1 MDAHNLAVVF
11 GPTLIRV
18 SEEDD
23 MISSQGHF
31 NKVIETI
38 IKSYDVVFDGEGLD
52 TVDHEDEEEEDETR
66 HTEDELSRDDSDSE
80 EGKRLGRGKI
90 NSARLHLQ
98 LSLSFSVRFSSDE
111 CE

>member
-31 NKVIETI
+31 NKVVEAI
-38 IKSYDVVFDGEGLD
+38 IKSHDVVFDGEGLD
-52 TVDHEDEEEEDETR
+52 TVDNDYEEDEEAQK
-66 HTEDELSRDDSDSE
+66 TEDELSRDDSDSE
-80 EGKRLGRGKI
+80 EGKELEKLRY
-90 NSARLHLQ
+90 LHWIAP
-98 LSLSFSVRFSSDE
+98 SVLNCFDSIWLVW
-111 CE
+111 

>member
-52 TVDHEDEEEEDETR
+52 TVDNEDEEEEKTRET
-66 HTEDELSRDDSDSE
+66 DDDLTPNDTDSE
-80 EGKRLGRGKI
+80 EGRSLGRA
-90 NSARLHLQ
+90 S
-98 LSLSFSVRFSSDE
+98 
-111 CE
+111 

>member
-31 NKVIETI
+31 NKVVETI
-38 IKSYDVVFDGEGLD
+38 ITSYDVVFDGEGLD
-52 TVDHEDEEEEDETR
+52 TVDNDLEEEEQER
-66 HTEDELSRDDSDSE
+66 RTEDELSKDDSDSE
-80 EGKRLGRGKI
+80 EGKRLGQE
-90 NSARLHLQ
+90 H
-98 LSLSFSVRFSSDE
+98 
-111 CE
+111 

>member
-31 NKVIETI
+31 NKVVEAI
-38 IKSYDVVFDGEGLD
+38 IKSYEVVFDGEGLD
-52 TVDHEDEEEEDETR
+52 TVDNEYEEDEEAQK
-66 HTEDELSRDDSDSE
+66 TEDELSRDDSDSE
-80 EGKRLGRGKI
+80 EGKGLEKL
-90 NSARLHLQ
+90 SYLHWIA
-98 LSLSFSVRFSSDE
+98 LSVLNCFDSIWLIW
-111 CE
+111 

>member
-31 NKVIETI
+31 NKVVETI
-38 IKSYDVVFDGEGLD
+38 IKSYDVVFDGEGLE
-52 TVDHEDEEEEDETR
+52 TVDHEEEEEDEGK
-66 HTEDELSRDDSDSE
+66 TEDELSPNESDSE
-80 EGKRLGRGKI
+80 EGRELGIEKHKVHDIVR
-90 NSARLHLQ
+90 
-98 LSLSFSVRFSSDE
+98 SFIHSMPRFT
-111 CE
+111 

>member
-31 NKVIETI
+31 NKVVETI
-38 IKSYDVVFDGEGLD
+38 IKSYDVVFDGGED
-52 TVDHEDEEEEDETR
+52 SVDNDLEEEEEAR
-66 HTEDELSRDDSDSE
+66 QTEDDISRDDTDSE
-80 EGKRLGRGKI
+80 EGK
-90 NSARLHLQ
+90 
-98 LSLSFSVRFSSDE
+98 
-111 CE
+111 

>member
-80 EGKRLGRGKI
+80 EGKRLGREK
-90 NSARLHLQ
+90 
-98 LSLSFSVRFSSDE
+98 
-111 CE
+111 

>member
-52 TVDHEDEEEEDETR
+52 TVDNEDEEEEKTRET
-66 HTEDELSRDDSDSE
+66 DDDMTPNDTDSE
-80 EGKRLGRGKI
+80 EGRSLGRA
-90 NSARLHLQ
+90 N
-98 LSLSFSVRFSSDE
+98 
-111 CE
+111 

>member
-31 NKVIETI
+31 NKVVEAI
-38 IKSYDVVFDGEGLD
+38 IKSYDVVFGGEGLD
-52 TVDHEDEEEEDETR
+52 TVDNDYEEDEEAQK
-66 HTEDELSRDDSDSE
+66 TEDELSRDDSDSE
-80 EGKRLGRGKI
+80 EGKGLEKL
-90 NSARLHLQ
+90 SYLH
-98 LSLSFSVRFSSDE
+98 
-111 CE
+111 